1 LLPSLRDRVA
11 DIPALARFF
20 LSKFSIKSSKHI
32 RSISSEYL
40 EALQKHNWKG
50 NIREL
55 RNIIER
61 SVILT
66 DGSELLLESLPLDFI
81 VNSASAKDYD
91 LCEFSMANIEKQHI
105 QKILKFTKVNKAE
118 AARLMEIG
126 IATLYR
132 KIEEYQV

>member
-1 LLPSLRDRVA
+1 M
-11 DIPALARFF
+11 
-20 LSKFSIKSSKHI
+20 
-32 RSISSEYL
+32 

-81 VNSASAKDYD
+81 VNSASAKDND
-91 LCEFSMANIEKQHI
+91 LSEFSMANIEKQHI
-105 QKILKFTKVNKAE
+105 QKILKFTKGNKAE

-132 KIEEYQV
+132 KIEEYQL